1 MDELGEEPGDPGDN
15 PGEPGDDDGERL
27 NDDEDDDEEDEGG
40 AYLATVSSTS
50 TASSVNAVSS
60 CSPHP
65 QPSYQTTA
73 VNCMLDRII
82 QSARVSCSRRC
93 ASPAAARFCCCRA
106 RCPGIGG
113 RADARS
119 IGDS

>member
-1 MDELGEEPGDPGDN
+1 VDELGEEPGDPGDN

-27 NDDEDDDEEDEGG
+27 NDDDDDDEEDEGG

-73 VNCMLDRII
+73 VNKYVGQHYTVGPRVVQPTMRI
-82 QSARVSCSRRC
+82 ARRC
-93 ASPAAARFCCCRA
+93 TVLLLPRA
-106 RCPGIGG
+106 LPWDRQTDR
-113 RADARS
+113 RAVHRR
-119 IGDS
+119 